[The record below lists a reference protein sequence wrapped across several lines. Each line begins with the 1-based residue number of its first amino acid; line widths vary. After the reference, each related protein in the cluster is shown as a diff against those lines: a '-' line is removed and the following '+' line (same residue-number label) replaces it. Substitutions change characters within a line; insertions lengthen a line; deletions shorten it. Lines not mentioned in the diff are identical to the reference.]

1 MGPHRCGRDCGDS
14 LEWLFVEEV
23 SPGLSKLLRMSE
35 ACDRYVVIGAGF
47 TERVRAVPPSR
58 RDEPSPCT
66 DWTAREVVKHV
77 INTHARVLASLNGR
91 DPVLVSG
98 EDDLAAAWSMASSAV
113 RDALQD
119 PTRAGIVVRGMFGE
133 QPFESLVGRLLC
145 TDTLIHTWDLA
156 RATGQDESLDPG
168 AVAKAIEFLAPI
180 DDAIRRPGGFG
191 PKIDSPP
198 DAGNQTRLLNFTGR
212 ST

>member
-1 MGPHRCGRDCGDS
+1 
-14 LEWLFVEEV
+14 
-23 SPGLSKLLRMSE
+23 
-35 ACDRYVVIGAGF
+35 
-47 TERVRAVPPSR
+47 
-58 RDEPSPCT
+58 
-66 DWTAREVVKHV
+66 
-77 INTHARVLASLNGR
+77 
-91 DPVLVSG
+91 
-98 EDDLAAAWSMASSAV
+98 
-113 RDALQD
+113 
-119 PTRAGIVVRGMFGE
+119 MFGE